1 MFMKRFLP
9 ALAIILCSATM
20 TSCIFARI
28 FGAGSDD
35 RRSPDF
41 SEEQTIPAVIP
52 HEGGT
57 YNYHVNYVV
66 TKWTVP
72 VYYRNF
78 RFMLTF
84 DDVYH
89 GPVHD
94 IVEEALWNNQTDS
107 FPVEIPLNDTKSQR
121 KVTLKVCVDNEYISE
136 SDFFWNKIPE
146 DHIPDWGEWT
156 EVYSGT
162 QEGNPDGE

>member
-1 MFMKRFLP
+1 MTAALP
-9 ALAIILCSATM
+9 
-20 TSCIFARI
+20 TSVKN
-28 FGAGSDD
+28 
-35 RRSPDF
+35 
-41 SEEQTIPAVIP
+41 TIPAVIP
-52 HEGGT
+52 YEGGT
-57 YNYHVNYVV
+57 HNYHVNYVV
-66 TKWTVP
+66 TKCTVP
-72 VYYRNF
+72 IYYRNF

-107 FPVEIPLNDTKSQR
+107 FPVEIPLNDTKLRR
-121 KVTLKVCVDNEYISE
+121 KVSLKVCVDNEYISE